1 MGVLSRRDPSA
12 AVRSQTRAKIL
23 GAARAL
29 GAQGRP
35 FAELSIVDIAAGAG
49 VSRPTFYAYF
59 RDKRELVLTLGLEL
73 EQDIR
78 RVTGPWLRHEDDDL
92 RAALRGMLACLRVH
106 RAALATLV
114 EAAAYDTEVAAFWR
128 TLHESFL
135 VNAAD
140 RMLRT
145 GGAATRADAE
155 ARAFAITWM
164 TERSFAEHLSAPRVQ
179 EDALLDALELLWQ
192 AALGAPPR

>member
-1 MGVLSRRDPSA
+1 MGVLSRRDASA

-23 GAARAL
+23 GAVRTL

-35 FAELSIVDIAAGAG
+35 FAELSVVDIAAGAG
-49 VSRPTFYAYF
+49 VSRPTFYSYF
-59 RDKRELVLTLGLEL
+59 RDKRELVLTLGREL
-73 EQDIR
+73 EQDVR

-92 RAALRGMLACLRVH
+92 RAVLKGMLACLRVH
-106 RAALATLV
+106 QAALAALV

-128 TLHESFL
+128 ALNEAFL
-135 VNAAD
+135 VNTAD
-140 RMLRT
+140 RMMRT
-145 GGAATRADAE
+145 GDTLTRADAE

-164 TERSFAEHLSAPRVQ
+164 TERSFAEHLSAPRVE

-192 AALGAPPR
+192 TALGWT